1 MEFAWGDFMSD
12 KHHLN
17 YIILSDGQKY
27 YLFEREHKDVP
38 FEAYSKSKCLKIGD
52 SVSEIFGKSN
62 SLKIENDFSENLGKS
77 ESKSS
82 ESPIDFSENLGIS
95 KSKSLGSRIPAVWE
109 IEKDPYEVVFN
120 V

>member
-1 MEFAWGDFMSD
+1 M

-38 FEAYSKSKCLKIGD
+38 FEAYSKSKCLKIGE
-52 SVSEIFGKSN
+52 SVDEILGKSASKSEID
-62 SLKIENDFSENLGKS
+62 LPENLGKS
-77 ESKSS
+77 
-82 ESPIDFSENLGIS
+82 N
-95 KSKSLGSRIPAVWE
+95 SKSLRSPAVWE

>member
-1 MEFAWGDFMSD
+1 MSD

-38 FEAYSKSKCLKIGD
+38 FEAYSKSKSLKIGD
-52 SVSEIFGKSN
+52 SISEIFGKS
-62 SLKIENDFSENLGKS
+62 FSENLGKS
-77 ESKSS
+77 ESKSL
-82 ESPIDFSENLGIS
+82 ESPVDLPENSGIS
-95 KSKSLGSRIPAVWE
+95 KSKSLESRIPAVWE
-109 IEKDPYEVVFN
+109 IEKTPYEVVFN